1 MTEKDKRDAVDS
13 FPGKKHFVPMERWTI
28 EPEKVLCYGFGL
40 AFFIVCVCVCKGWQE
55 P

>member
-13 FPGKKHFVPMERWTI
+13 FPGKKHFVPMEKWTI
-28 EPEKVLCYGFGL
+28 EPEKV
-40 AFFIVCVCVCKGWQE
+40 FFYCVCVCVCKGWQE